1 MAVLLV
7 DSLFHLFLL
16 SLQERANPSQRLL
29 RQDQTGSNNGLAG
42 SKDTITTTLL
52 ILRSIDIKN
61 MVLNLSSETHGNR
74 SSVVDR
80 AAQLLGILLDNG
92 EASINLG
99 QTLVTE
105 RIGTGQVGSY
115 IAVWSGEVGQ
125 DGLGQAGVALVGVLD
140 GLGSVGVALVEGD
153 GVRDDGVGDEML
165 AIWCVGG
172 LT

>member
-7 DSLFHLFLL
+7 DSLFHLLLL

-29 RQDQTGSNNGLAG
+29 RQDQTGSNNGLTG

-52 ILRSIDIKN
+52 VLRPIDIKN
-61 MVLNLSSETHGNR
+61 MVLNLSSETHGRR

-80 AAQLLGILLDNG
+80 ATQLLGILLEDG
-92 EASINLG
+92 EASIDLG

-105 RIGTGQVGSY
+105 GVGTGQVGSY
-115 IAVWSGEVGQ
+115 IAVWGGEVGQ
-125 DGLGQAGVALVGVLD
+125 DGLRQVGVALVGVLD

-165 AIWCVGG
+165 ECVLVG
-172 LT
+172 